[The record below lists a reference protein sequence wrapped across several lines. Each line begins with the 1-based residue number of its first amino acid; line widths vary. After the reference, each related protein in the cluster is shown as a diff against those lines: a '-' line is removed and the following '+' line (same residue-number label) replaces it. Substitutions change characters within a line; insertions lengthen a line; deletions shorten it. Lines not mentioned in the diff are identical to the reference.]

1 MGIHRAAA
9 LLTVTALALAACSSS
24 SDDSADAGSKNGSTS
39 STSSAKPSPSTTSG
53 PDEITLAFAG
63 DTHFQ
68 DRVSHLATDPDGL
81 KSLKP
86 TLGAADFAMLNLET
100 ALTERGSPIPKMIN
114 FRAPASSLDT
124 LDRAGI
130 DVVSLANN
138 HAVDY
143 GPDGL
148 TDTLEARENS
158 PIPIVGIGE
167 DEDDAFAPAEVK
179 RGNVSI
185 GVIGATQVKE
195 ETLENYSADADNAGV
210 ASNLPTDRTVEEV
223 KKATKKYDLV
233 VVYLHWGF
241 DYQNCPD
248 ERSLQARKDLEEAG
262 ADVIVG
268 AHAHRFHGAGWS
280 GKSYAAHGL
289 GNFVWYS
296 SRPYDKETG
305 VLTLTVDAKKAR
317 AKRPADRTS
326 TVVTEHEW
334 TPMVVGDKGLP
345 EEQGKAE
352 SDRLQQ
358 EWENRRECT
367 GLKSSP

>member
-1 MGIHRAAA
+1 MGIHRATA
-9 LLTVTALALAACSSS
+9 LPTVTALALAACSSS
-24 SDDSADAGSKNGSTS
+24 SDSDEGSKASASSSAS
-39 STSSAKPSPSTTSG
+39 STKPSPTDSG

-81 KSLKP
+81 ESLKP

-100 ALTERGSPIPKMIN
+100 ALTERGAPIPKMIN

-124 LDRAGI
+124 LDNAGI
-130 DVVSLANN
+130 DIVSLANN

-148 TDTLEARENS
+148 EDTLEAKKDS
-158 PIPIVGIGE
+158 PIPIVGIGADE
-167 DEDDAFAPAEVK
+167 DEAFEPAEVK

-195 ETLENYSADADNAGV
+195 ETLENYSADESNAGV

-223 KKATKKYDLV
+223 KKMTKKYDLV

-248 ERSLQARKDLEEAG
+248 ERSIKARKDLEEAG

-268 AHAHRFHGAGWS
+268 AHAHRFQGAGWS
-280 GKSYAAHGL
+280 GKSYVGHGL

-334 TPMVVGDKGLP
+334 TPMVVGDQGLP
-345 EEQGKAE
+345 EEQNEAE
-352 SDRLQQ
+352 TERLMQ
-358 EWENRRECT
+358 EWDNRRECA
-367 GLKSSP
+367 GLDSTP

>member
-1 MGIHRAAA
+1 MGIHRATA
-9 LLTVTALALAACSSS
+9 LLTVAALTLAACSSS
-24 SDDSADAGSKNGSTS
+24 SDASDEDPEGSSSSASSS
-39 STSSAKPSPSTTSG
+39 STASPSTDSG

-68 DRVSHLATDPDGL
+68 DRVAHLATDPDGL
-81 KSLKP
+81 KSLRP

-124 LDRAGI
+124 LDNAGI
-130 DVVSLANN
+130 DIVSLANN

-148 TDTLEARENS
+148 EDTLAAKKDS

-167 DEDDAFAPAEVK
+167 NEDEAFEPAEVE

-195 ETLENYSADADNAGV
+195 ETLEQYSADEDNAGV

-223 KKATKKYDLV
+223 KKATKKFDLV

-248 ERSLQARKDLEEAG
+248 ERSLKARKDLEKAG

-268 AHAHRFHGAGWS
+268 AHAHRFQGAGWS
-280 GKSYAAHGL
+280 GKSYVGHGL

-326 TVVTEHEW
+326 SVVTEHEW
-334 TPMVVGDKGLP
+334 TPMVVGDEGLP
-345 EEQGKAE
+345 EEQDEAE
-352 SDRLQQ
+352 SERLQQ
-358 EWENRRECT
+358 EWENRRECA
-367 GLKSSP
+367 GLESSP

>member
-1 MGIHRAAA
+1 MGNHRATA
-9 LLTVTALALAACSSS
+9 LLTVAALTLAACSSS
-24 SDDSADAGSKNGSTS
+24 SDAEEGKDASSSS
-39 STSSAKPSPSTTSG
+39 STTSKASPSTDSG

-68 DRVSHLATDPDGL
+68 DRVAPLATDPDGL

-86 TLGAADFAMLNLET
+86 SLGAADFAMLNYET
-100 ALTERGSPIPKMIN
+100 AITERGAPMPKKFN
-114 FRAPASSLDT
+114 FRAPASGLDT
-124 LDRAGI
+124 LDNAGVDI
-130 DVVSLANN
+130 VSLANN

-143 GPDGL
+143 GPEGL
-148 TDTLEARENS
+148 EDTLAAKEKS

-167 DEDDAFAPAEVK
+167 NEDEAFAPAEVK

-185 GVIGATQVKE
+185 GVIGASQVKE
-195 ETLENYSADADNAGV
+195 ETLENYSASASSPGI

-233 VVYLHWGF
+233 VVYLHWGL

-248 ERSLQARKDLEEAG
+248 QRSLDARKDLEEAG
-262 ADVIVG
+262 ADIIVG
-268 AHAHRFHGAGWS
+268 GHAHRFQGAGWE
-280 GKSYAAHGL
+280 GKSYIGHGL

-352 SDRLQQ
+352 SDRLMQ
-358 EWENRRECT
+358 EWDNRRECAD
-367 GLKSSP
+367 LKSAP